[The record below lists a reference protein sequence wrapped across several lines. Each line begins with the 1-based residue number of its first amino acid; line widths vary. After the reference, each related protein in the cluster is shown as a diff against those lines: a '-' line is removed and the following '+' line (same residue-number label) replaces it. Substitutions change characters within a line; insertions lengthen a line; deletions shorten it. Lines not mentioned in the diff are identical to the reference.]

1 MNRARPAAGEAR
13 NEEGLLRR
21 LLAVR
26 TDERTLVLL
35 AAAYFFFV
43 LASYYVLRPIRDE
56 IGAIGGGERLPWLFL
71 GTLGATLALTP
82 LFGTLVARLPRARVA
97 TWSYRLL
104 SACLVGFFALLRDP
118 ATAPAWAAPVFFV
131 WVSVFNLFAVSL
143 FWSVMTDAFRAEQAR
158 RLFGMIAAGGTLGGL
173 AGGLLT
179 GWLVGLLGAAPLL
192 LVSGVLLECALRCM
206 RALTARAAATAG
218 EQARIERA
226 PVGGGALAGLAHVV
240 RSPYLAGIALFIA
253 LFTIGSTF
261 LYYLQAQIVAAA
273 FTDRAARIAY
283 FANVDAAVNAATLL
297 LQLFVT
303 GRLFA
308 RIGTT
313 AMLALLPLAS
323 IAGFAALAAFPV
335 VAVLV
340 AFQVARRTLDFA
352 LMRPARE
359 ALYVPLAREDKYK
372 TKNVIDTFVYRGGD
386 QLGIWAQGALVAF
399 GLGVPGIAC
408 VGVLLAAAW
417 LALAVWLGRT
427 HARLQGEPGAPPR
440 PSTAPSDQPLGET
453 SCQ

>member
-1 MNRARPAAGEAR
+1 M
-13 NEEGLLRR
+13 
-21 LLAVR
+21 
-26 TDERTLVLL
+26 LVLL

-43 LASYYVLRPIRDE
+43 LSSYYVLRPVRDE

-82 LFGTLVARLPRARVA
+82 LFGALVARLPRARVA
-97 TWSYRLL
+97 TWAYRILI
-104 SACLVGFFALLRDP
+104 ACLAGFFVLLREP
-118 ATAPAWAAPVFFV
+118 AAAPAWAAPVFFV

-143 FWSVMTDAFRAEQAR
+143 FWSVMTDAFRGEQAR

-179 GWLVGLLGAAPLL
+179 GWLAGLVGAAPLL
-192 LVSGVLLECALRCM
+192 LVSGALLECALRCM
-206 RALTARAAATAG
+206 RALSARTASTAS
-218 EQARIERA
+218 EQARIARV
-226 PVGGGALAGLAHVV
+226 PVGGGAFAGLGHVL
-240 RSPYLAGIALFIA
+240 RSPYLAGIAVFIA

-261 LYYLQAQIVAAA
+261 LYYLQAQIVAATFA
-273 FTDRAARIAY
+273 DRAARIAY

-313 AMLALLPLAS
+313 AMLCVLPLLS
-323 IAGFAALAAFPV
+323 IAGFLALAAAPL

-340 AFQVARRTLDFA
+340 AFQVARRTFDFA

-386 QLGIWAQGALVAF
+386 QLGIWAQGALVAL
-399 GLGVPGIAC
+399 GLGPPGIALA
-408 VGVLLAAAW
+408 GVPLAAGWLLLAA
-417 LALAVWLGRT
+417 WLGRA
-427 HARLQGEPGAPPR
+427 HARLQCDPASAR
-440 PSTAPSDQPLGET
+440 HSSAASDRLPGET
-453 SCQ
+453 QCL